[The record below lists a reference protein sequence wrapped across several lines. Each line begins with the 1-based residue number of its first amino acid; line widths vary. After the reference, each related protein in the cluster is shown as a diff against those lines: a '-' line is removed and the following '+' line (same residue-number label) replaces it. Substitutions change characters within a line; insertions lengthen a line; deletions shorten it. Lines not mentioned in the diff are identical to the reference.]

1 MSDVERLRRAAR
13 ATVRRK
19 ARSAEEEAAAEAE
32 RLARNAD
39 YAASLGAHDDDDA
52 GGATPTAALHVRADA
67 TDVTALQ
74 LYGADGALE
83 AEDQLLEVCDQVLET
98 SVAPDPYDEAPE
110 ARAAA
115 LSPLLHGGT
124 RAFGLSRLPASFH
137 ALSGASKLEWLLSLP
152 EPRATLQALPAE
164 EFALLLDEIGLAD
177 SGELFELASP
187 RQLQAAVDL
196 LAWQGDTLDRRTFAH
211 LLAVALAAGSEV
223 VDRFLAAQEDGVLTA
238 FAFGSA
244 MVFEG
249 FEDAELGA
257 PEDWELFAAPDG
269 QLQIAVDPQDAALGP
284 IRTVVE
290 SLFRISIE
298 RGRRVLRALR
308 WELPLA
314 LQEDLYD
321 HRTRRLGDLGMM
333 PRDEALAIF
342 AYETPEAARLALEAR
357 LAGEGPRSGDGLQ
370 AYVPPPALTQR
381 TDLALRAGAEPAFL
395 AAAAARLP
403 DAEALRVQTALCFCV
418 YRLQCALAE
427 HPADT
432 EALPRHA
439 RQVVTMV
446 DLGLRFAARDDIDRA
461 AQILALEPVESLFS
475 LGHGQVVQ
483 LHHRAVALR
492 RRLGNAARAA
502 LFDGIE
508 GAIVRALL
516 RPMPMWP
523 ASADELAEAASG
535 SRDAARIAIAA
546 MAAGAD
552 EDFDAVSD
560 SEVRWRGS
568 VAAAGD
574 EADDELDD
582 EGDGGDE
589 QATRQRA
596 DDERAARERSQR
608 VSMRAYESLQDLAR
622 ARLALQRFEAVVG
635 LLEGAAEGPLP
646 AVLDALERELGDR
659 RWEWDLSALL
669 ATTLCWALLEGRPAL
684 RALDAASL
692 RRLLAQA
699 MAGATGHRRLPAELR
714 TAIATAALAAP
725 GLDDAAAA
733 GLERAIG
740 AAFDRIDA
748 ELGGLDPRGEID
760 VRFVGRSLVI
770 AGKAV
775 DPSWN

>member
-19 ARSAEEEAAAEAE
+19 ARGAEEEAEAE
-32 RLARNAD
+32 RLARNAE
-39 YAASLGAHDDDDA
+39 YAASLGTDDDA
-52 GGATPTAALHVRADA
+52 DAASATPGAPLDLSGDRVDA
-67 TDVTALQ
+67 PTLQ
-74 LYGADGALE
+74 LYGAEGAVD
-83 AEDQLLEVCDQVLET
+83 AEDQLLEVSDLVLET
-98 SVAPDPYDEAPE
+98 AVAPDPYDEAPE
-110 ARAAA
+110 ARAVA
-115 LSPLLHGGT
+115 LAPLLHGGT

-137 ALSGASKLEWLLSLP
+137 ALSGSGKLEWLLSLP

-164 EFALLLDEIGLAD
+164 EFTLLLDEIGLAD
-177 SGELFELASP
+177 AGDLFELASP

-211 LLAVALAAGSEV
+211 LLAVALSAGSEV

-249 FEDAELGA
+249 FEDAEQGA

-333 PRDEALAIF
+333 PRDEALSVF
-342 AYETPEAARLALEAR
+342 AYVAPETARAALEAR
-357 LAGEGPRSGDGLQ
+357 LAGEGARAGDGLQ
-370 AYVPPPALTQR
+370 AYVPPPALAQR

-439 RQVVTMV
+439 RQVLTMV
-446 DLGLRFAARDDIDRA
+446 DLGLRFAARDDVERA

-492 RRLGNAARAA
+492 RRLGNAGRAA
-502 LFDGIE
+502 LFDGVE

-516 RPMPMWP
+516 RPLPMWP
-523 ASADELAEAASG
+523 SSADELVEAATG

-552 EDFDAVSD
+552 EDFHSLSD
-560 SEVRWRGS
+560 GDVHWRGS

-574 EADDELDD
+574 EADAELDGESD
-582 EGDGGDE
+582 EGQE
-589 QATRQRA
+589 QAARQSA
-596 DDERAARERSQR
+596 DDERAARDRSQR
-608 VSMRAYESLQDLAR
+608 VALRPYESLQDLAR
-622 ARLALQRFEAVVG
+622 ARLALQRFEAVTG

-646 AVLDALERELGDR
+646 AALDTLERELGER

-669 ATTLCWALLEGRPAL
+669 ATTLCWALLEGSPAL
-684 RALDAASL
+684 RALDATSL

-699 MAGATGHRRLPAELR
+699 MVGAAGQRRLRAELR
-714 TAIATAALAAP
+714 TAIASAALSAP
-725 GLDDAAAA
+725 GLDDPGAA
-733 GLERAIG
+733 GLERAIA

-748 ELGGLDPRGEID
+748 ELGGLDPRSEID
-760 VRFVGRSLVI
+760 VRFIGRSLVVV
-770 AGKAV
+770 GRAV
-775 DPSWN
+775 DPNWN